1 VDGDGVHV
9 VSSWAARSLS
19 SVRLQRGG
27 GSPLNTDRSGL
38 ATELRALYPALADLD
53 ESALGAVLDRAQVMS
68 VPAGTAMFGE
78 GSPCRQFP
86 LVLEGSIRVAKASD
100 GRELQLYRVTPG
112 ESCVLTGGCLVGG
125 RDYPATGVV
134 ERDAR
139 LVVLPKPVFDELI
152 ATHAPFRQYVF
163 SLFAERL
170 TDLMALVE
178 AVAFHKLDRRV
189 AAALL
194 GRGKVVA
201 LTHQQ
206 LADELGSVREI
217 VTRVLRGFADQGWV
231 QSSRG
236 SIEVL
241 DAAALRRVAE
251 GL

>member
-1 VDGDGVHV
+1 M
-9 VSSWAARSLS
+9 
-19 SVRLQRGG
+19 
-27 GSPLNTDRSGL
+27 NTASTEL
-38 ATELRALYPALADLD
+38 ATELRTLYPALAGLD
-53 ESALGAVLDRAQVMS
+53 DTALNAVLERAQVMH
-68 VPAGTAMFGE
+68 VPAGTSMFGE

-86 LVLEGSIRVAKASD
+86 LVLEGSIRVAKAND

-139 LVVLPKPVFDELI
+139 LVVLPKPVFDELL

-178 AVAFHKLDRRV
+178 AVAFHKLDRRL

-217 VTRVLRGFADQGWV
+217 VSRVLRGFADHGWV

-251 GL
+251 GQ

>member
-1 VDGDGVHV
+1 MNDDV
-9 VSSWAARSLS
+9 AA
-19 SVRLQRGG
+19 
-27 GSPLNTDRSGL
+27 L
-38 ATELRALYPALADLD
+38 ARELRELYPALDGLGDA
-53 ESALGAVLDRAQVMS
+53 ALGRVLAQAQVLH
-68 VPAGTAMFGE
+68 VPVGTQMFGE
-78 GSPCRQFP
+78 GAPCRQFP

-125 RDYPATGVV
+125 RDYPASGVV

-139 LVVLPKPVFDELI
+139 LVVLPKPVFDELL

-178 AVAFHKLDRRV
+178 AVAFHKLDRRL
-189 AAALL
+189 ASALL
-194 GRGKVVA
+194 GRGRVVA

-236 SIEVL
+236 AIEVL
-241 DAAALRRVAE
+241 DAVALRRVAE
-251 GL
+251 GN

>member
-1 VDGDGVHV
+1 MKPDTAAL
-9 VSSWAARSLS
+9 VS
-19 SVRLQRGG
+19 
-27 GSPLNTDRSGL
+27 
-38 ATELRALYPALADLD
+38 ELRTLYPAFDGLGEA
-53 ESALGAVLDRAQVMS
+53 ALGRVLEQAQVLH
-68 VPAGTAMFGE
+68 VPAGTPMFGE

-86 LVLEGSIRVAKASD
+86 LVLEGTIRVAKASD
-100 GRELQLYRVTPG
+100 GRELQLYRVAPG
-112 ESCVLTGGCLVGG
+112 ESCVLTSSCLVGS
-125 RDYPATGVV
+125 RDYPASGVV

-139 LVVLPKPVFDELI
+139 LVVLPKAVFDELL

-194 GRGKVVA
+194 GRGKIVA

-251 GL
+251 GQ

>member
-1 VDGDGVHV
+1 MNPA
-9 VSSWAARSLS
+9 S
-19 SVRLQRGG
+19 
-27 GSPLNTDRSGL
+27 
-38 ATELRALYPALADLD
+38 TELVSERRTLYPALAGLD
-53 ESALGAVLDRAQVMS
+53 DTALNAVLARAQVMH
-68 VPAGTAMFGE
+68 VPAGTSMFGE

-139 LVVLPKPVFDELI
+139 LVVLPKPVSDEL
-152 ATHAPFRQYVF
+152 
-163 SLFAERL
+163 
-170 TDLMALVE
+170 
-178 AVAFHKLDRRV
+178 
-189 AAALL
+189 
-194 GRGKVVA
+194 
-201 LTHQQ
+201 

-217 VTRVLRGFADQGWV
+217 VSRVLRGFSDQGWV
-231 QSSRG
+231 QSNRG

-251 GL
+251 GH

>member
-1 VDGDGVHV
+1 LNPDIGKT
-9 VSSWAARSLS
+9 ARE
-19 SVRLQRGG
+19 VR
-27 GSPLNTDRSGL
+27 
-38 ATELRALYPALADLD
+38 ELYPALAGLD
-53 ESALGAVLDRAQVMS
+53 DAMLGSVLEHAPVVS
-68 VPAGTAMFGE
+68 VPAGTSLFGE

-86 LVLEGSIRVAKASD
+86 LVLEGSIRVAKASE

-134 ERDAR
+134 ERDVR
-139 LVVLPKPVFDELI
+139 LVVLPKPVFDQLLGS
-152 ATHAPFRQYVF
+152 HAPFRQYVF

-178 AVAFHKLDRRV
+178 AVAFHKLDRRL

-194 GRGKVVA
+194 GRGRVVA

-231 QSSRG
+231 QSTRG
-236 SIEVL
+236 AIEVL

-251 GL
+251 GQ

>member
-1 VDGDGVHV
+1 LNPDIGKT
-9 VSSWAARSLS
+9 ARE
-19 SVRLQRGG
+19 VR
-27 GSPLNTDRSGL
+27 
-38 ATELRALYPALADLD
+38 ELYPALAGLD
-53 ESALGAVLDRAQVMS
+53 DATLGSVLEHAQV
-68 VPAGTAMFGE
+68 VQLPAGTSLFGE

-86 LVLEGSIRVAKASD
+86 LVLEGSIRVAKASE

-125 RDYPATGVV
+125 RDYPANGVV

-139 LVVLPKPVFDELI
+139 LVVLPKPVFDQLLGS
-152 ATHAPFRQYVF
+152 HAPFRQYVF

-178 AVAFHKLDRRV
+178 AVAFHKLDRRL

-194 GRGKVVA
+194 GRGRIVA

-236 SIEVL
+236 AIEVL
-241 DAAALRRVAE
+241 DAVALRRVAE
-251 GL
+251 GQ

>member
-1 VDGDGVHV
+1 LNPDIGKT
-9 VSSWAARSLS
+9 ARE
-19 SVRLQRGG
+19 VR
-27 GSPLNTDRSGL
+27 
-38 ATELRALYPALADLD
+38 ELYPALAGLGDA
-53 ESALGAVLDRAQVMS
+53 ALHAVLEHAPVVS
-68 VPAGTAMFGE
+68 VPAGTALFGE

-86 LVLEGSIRVAKASD
+86 LVLEGSIRVAKASE
-100 GRELQLYRVTPG
+100 GRELQLYRVIPG

-139 LVVLPKPVFDELI
+139 LVVLPKPVFDQLLGS
-152 ATHAPFRQYVF
+152 HAPFRQYVF

-178 AVAFHKLDRRV
+178 AVAFHKLDRRL

-194 GRGKVVA
+194 GRGRVVT

-231 QSSRG
+231 QSTRG
-236 SIEVL
+236 AIEVL
-241 DAAALRRVAE
+241 DAVALRRVAE
-251 GL
+251 GQ

>member
-1 VDGDGVHV
+1 MNPETTH
-9 VSSWAARSLS
+9 
-19 SVRLQRGG
+19 
-27 GSPLNTDRSGL
+27 L
-38 ATELRALYPALADLD
+38 AKELRTLYPALADLD
-53 ESALGAVLDRAQVMS
+53 DVALAAVLQRAQVMR
-68 VPAGTAMFGE
+68 VPAGTSMFGE

-100 GRELQLYRVTPG
+100 GRELQLYRVMPG

-134 ERDAR
+134 ERDAL
-139 LVVLPKPVFDELI
+139 LVVLPKPVFDELL

-170 TDLMALVE
+170 TDMMALVE
-178 AVAFHKLDRRV
+178 AIAFHKLDRRL

-206 LADELGSVREI
+206 LADEVGSVREI

>member
-1 VDGDGVHV
+1 VRDASFV
-9 VSSWAARSLS
+9 VALSGAQLIIGGFGARPGRSLGIEQDTV
-19 SVRLQRGG
+19 VRAVR
-27 GSPLNTDRSGL
+27 D
-38 ATELRALYPALADLD
+38 LYPALAGLD
-53 ESALGAVLDRAQVMS
+53 ELRLQQLLARAQLLR

-86 LVLEGSIRVAKASD
+86 LVLEGTIRVSKASD
-100 GRELQLYRVTPG
+100 GRELQLYRVMPG

-125 RDYPATGVV
+125 RDYPANGVV
-134 ERDAR
+134 ERDAL
-139 LVVLPKPVFDELI
+139 LVVLPKPVFDDLL

-206 LADELGSVREI
+206 LADEIGSVREI

-231 QSSRG
+231 QSTRG
-236 SIEVL
+236 AIEVL

>member
-1 VDGDGVHV
+1 
-9 VSSWAARSLS
+9 LS
-19 SVRLQRGG
+19 
-27 GSPLNTDRSGL
+27 TDTAGL
-38 ATELRALYPALADLD
+38 ASELRELYPALAGLD
-53 ESALGAVLDRAQVMS
+53 AASLAAVLERAQVLR
-68 VPAGTAMFGE
+68 VPAGTSLFGE

-139 LVVLPKPVFDELI
+139 LVVLPKPLFDELL

-170 TDLMALVE
+170 TDMMALVE
-178 AVAFHKLDRRV
+178 AIAFHKLDRRL

-251 GL
+251 GQ

>member
-1 VDGDGVHV
+1 M
-9 VSSWAARSLS
+9 SSDTA
-19 SVRLQRGG
+19 
-27 GSPLNTDRSGL
+27 GL
-38 ATELRALYPALADLD
+38 MDDLRALYPALAGLE
-53 ESALGAVLDRAQVMS
+53 ESALSAVLARAQVMR

-139 LVVLPKPVFDELI
+139 LVVLPKPVFDELL
-152 ATHAPFRQYVF
+152 ATHPPFRQYVF

-194 GRGKVVA
+194 GRGRVVA

-236 SIEVL
+236 AIEVL

-251 GL
+251 GQ

>member
-1 VDGDGVHV
+1 
-9 VSSWAARSLS
+9 
-19 SVRLQRGG
+19 
-27 GSPLNTDRSGL
+27 LNPASTEL
-38 ATELRALYPALADLD
+38 KTELRALYPALAGLD
-53 ESALGAVLDRAQVMS
+53 DIALNAVLERAQVIH
-68 VPAGTAMFGE
+68 VPAGTSMFGE

-86 LVLEGSIRVAKASD
+86 LVLEGSIRVAKAND

-139 LVVLPKPVFDELI
+139 LVVLPKPVFDELL
-152 ATHAPFRQYVF
+152 ATHEPFRQYVF

-178 AVAFHKLDRRV
+178 AVAFHKLDRRL

-217 VTRVLRGFADQGWV
+217 VSRVLRGFADQGWV
-231 QSSRG
+231 QSNRG

-251 GL
+251 GQ

>member
-1 VDGDGVHV
+1 MPRPRTAVAFGAAQLIIGAIC
-9 VSSWAARSLS
+9 SSSGAALS
-19 SVRLQRGG
+19 ADAD
-27 GSPLNTDRSGL
+27 TL
-38 ATELRALYPALADLD
+38 ASELRTLYPALDGLGDA
-53 ESALGAVLDRAQVMS
+53 ALHGVLERAQVMR
-68 VPAGTAMFGE
+68 VPAGTEMFGE

-86 LVLEGSIRVAKASD
+86 LVLEGSIRVSKASD

-125 RDYPATGVV
+125 RDYPASGLV

-139 LVVLPKPVFDELI
+139 LVVLPKPVFDELL

-194 GRGKVVA
+194 GRGRVVS

-217 VTRVLRGFADQGWV
+217 VTRVLRGFADRGWV

-236 SIEVL
+236 AIEVL

-251 GL
+251 GG

>member
-1 VDGDGVHV
+1 MNPDIGKT
-9 VSSWAARSLS
+9 ARE
-19 SVRLQRGG
+19 VR
-27 GSPLNTDRSGL
+27 
-38 ATELRALYPALADLD
+38 ELYPALAGLD
-53 ESALGAVLDRAQVMS
+53 DATLGSVLEHAQVVS
-68 VPAGTAMFGE
+68 VPAGTSLFGE

-86 LVLEGSIRVAKASD
+86 LVLEGSIRVAKASE

-139 LVVLPKPVFDELI
+139 LVVLPKPVFDQLLGS
-152 ATHAPFRQYVF
+152 HAPFRQYVF

-178 AVAFHKLDRRV
+178 AVAFHKLDRRL

-194 GRGKVVA
+194 GRGRVVA

-231 QSSRG
+231 QSTRG
-236 SIEVL
+236 AVEVL

-251 GL
+251 GQ